1 MKIYHQNA
9 AYNLYDTL
17 RQLSHAPEGWSMVHL
32 EHNLPRDASFAP
44 WYERVSNA
52 VASGAFAD
60 TVGAVFVLDDCDV
73 VILCRAPV
81 ERVGSALGGQVA
93 ELGQHA
99 LARMS
104 GIMSSMRHGCYG
116 YDLGKVLREAMLL
129 VSVKRSAHVRM
140 HAVA

>member
-44 WYERVSNA
+44 WYERVTNA
-52 VASGAFAD
+52 IASGALAD

-73 VILCRAPV
+73 VMLCHAPI
-81 ERVGSALGGQVA
+81 ERIGAALGGQVA
-93 ELGQHA
+93 ELGKHA
-99 LARMS
+99 HGHITGL
-104 GIMSSMRHGCYG
+104 MSSVRRGCYG

-129 VSVKRSAHVRM
+129 VSVKRSAHGRM